1 MRHIE
6 RHGRGRTARFGEG
19 RLKFKSTHRAAADV
33 HEALQRRDLFGSS
46 SMPGQVFIDEG
57 IAERVWERVSQ
68 ESWQAVKSARRQFRK
83 AEPVL
88 GFELHA

>member
-6 RHGRGRTARFGEG
+6 RHGRGRTAAFRRGPAQIQEH
-19 RLKFKSTHRAAADV
+19 HRAAADV

-68 ESWQAVKSARRQFRK
+68 ESWQAVKCARANSGKLNRCW
-83 AEPVL
+83 L
-88 GFELHA
+88 